1 MRRWLVSLLLLLAT
15 LAAPVAGEDLR
26 GRLQLL
32 EKGGKRP
39 AKGSD
44 VRQAVVFFEPAGG
57 APARPPASPFV
68 MSTRDKQFVPRVL
81 TIPKGSRVRFPNED
95 VILHNVFSV
104 SGRNS
109 FDMGLYK
116 KGAGKEHRFEEAG
129 LVRVF
134 CNVHHSM
141 VGYVW
146 VLDTPFMATPD
157 ANGNF
162 VLTGLPKGPG
172 RLTVWHEQAE
182 PRTVDVQVP
191 RAEPAMA
198 TLEIARPRIPPHL
211 NKSGKSYF
219 GSQRDRYNQP

>member
-1 MRRWLVSLLLLLAT
+1 MRRWLVALLVL
-15 LAAPVAGEDLR
+15 LAAPVAAEELR

-32 EKGGKRP
+32 EKGGKR
-39 AKGSD
+39 AARGSD
-44 VRQAVVFFEPAGG
+44 VRQAMVFFEPAGTPG
-57 APARPPASPFV
+57 KPPVRPASAPFV
-68 MSTRDKQFVPRVL
+68 MTTRDKQFMPRVL
-81 TIPKGSRVRFPNED
+81 TVPKGSRVRFPNED

-109 FDMGLYK
+109 FDLGLYK
-116 KGAGKEHRFEEAG
+116 KGAGKEHRFDEAG

-141 VGYVW
+141 VGYIW
-146 VLDTPFMATPD
+146 VLDTPFVAVPD
-157 ANGNF
+157 AKGEF

-182 PRTVDVQVP
+182 PRTVEVQVP

-198 TLEIARPRIPPHL
+198 TLEIVRPRIPPHL

>member
-1 MRRWLVSLLLLLAT
+1 MRRRLVLLLVLLAIP
-15 LAAPVAGEDLR
+15 AAAEDLR

-39 AKGSD
+39 ARGSD

-57 APARPPASPFV
+57 AAPRPAAAPFV
-68 MSTRDKQFVPRVL
+68 MTTRDKQFVPRVL
-81 TIPKGSRVRFPNED
+81 TVPKGSTVRFPNED

-116 KGAGKEHRFEEAG
+116 KGAGKEHRFDEAG

-146 VLDTPFMATPD
+146 VLDTPHVATPEAD
-157 ANGNF
+157 GSF

-182 PRTVDVQVP
+182 PRTVEVQVP

-198 TLEIARPRIPPHL
+198 ILEIVRPRIPPHL
-211 NKSGKSYF
+211 NKTGKSYF

>member
-1 MRRWLVSLLLLLAT
+1 MRRWIVLLLVLLAVP
-15 LAAPVAGEDLR
+15 AAAEDLR

-44 VRQAVVFFEPAGG
+44 VRQAVVFFEPAGS
-57 APARPPASPFV
+57 AVRPPATPFV
-68 MSTRDKQFVPRVL
+68 MSTRNKQFEPRVL
-81 TIPKGSRVRFPNED
+81 TIPKGSLVRFPNED

-116 KGAGKEHRFEEAG
+116 KGAGKEHRFDEAG

-146 VLDTPFMATPD
+146 VLNTPFVATPD
-157 ANGNF
+157 ANGEF

-191 RAEPAMA
+191 RADPAMA
-198 TLEIARPRIPPHL
+198 TLEIVRPRIPPHL